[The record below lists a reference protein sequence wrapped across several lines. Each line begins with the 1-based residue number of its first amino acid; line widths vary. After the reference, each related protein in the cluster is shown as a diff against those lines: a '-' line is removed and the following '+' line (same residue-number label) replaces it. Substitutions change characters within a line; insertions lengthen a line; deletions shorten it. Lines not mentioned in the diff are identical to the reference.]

1 MQYSWEARYGK
12 EESSRVLGLQFCTL
26 SRCRLPLQLWTA
38 DAKFRH
44 LIGEPKPR
52 YLKDDPNQIGAPSS
66 SGTHAV
72 HADLAVSVSI
82 LLSVIALCLQAF
94 RSRPLQYR
102 YRSAHLSCFWLSDIG
117 STSVAIACL
126 FSDTFDHFEAPP
138 ASYRSRRSCLQQL
151 AGLLRAPCRV
161 LPSNQGTTADLKSV
175 RPGVRSGP
183 LTHHHP
189 AKAGAATESPRSVRT
204 YRPSTSAAGMPS
216 SSDASRK
223 SRVNEYRQKTIGG
236 RVRKFFIGL
245 FGSK

>member
-82 LLSVIALCLQAF
+82 LLSVISLFACKRFA
-94 RSRPLQYR
+94 
-102 YRSAHLSCFWLSDIG
+102 AVHC
-117 STSVAIACL
+117 ST
-126 FSDTFDHFEAPP
+126 DT
-138 ASYRSRRSCLQQL
+138 
-151 AGLLRAPCRV
+151 
-161 LPSNQGTTADLKSV
+161 
-175 RPGVRSGP
+175 
-183 LTHHHP
+183 
-189 AKAGAATESPRSVRT
+189 AAR
-204 YRPSTSAAGMPS
+204 TSAAFGYLISDQPRLPLRACSATPS
-216 SSDASRK
+216 ITSKHRRLRTDLAVAACSSWRGCCVHRAGCCPRIK
-223 SRVNEYRQKTIGG
+223 
-236 RVRKFFIGL
+236 VRRRI
-245 FGSK
+245 